1 MTTRNSQRRLLPSLL
16 TAPKET
22 QNAESKPTG
31 IRMDKEDEMYIG
43 LARKFAQIFLHHLM
57 RCEPLYGI
65 LLTHKKG
72 MKHFNFQQ
80 HGRI

>member
-22 QNAESKPTG
+22 QNG

-80 HGRI
+80 RGRI